1 MVYILRALMNYF
13 YKMVIDND
21 MYLNVVDEIFVYN
34 L

>member
-1 MVYILRALMNYF
+1 MIYILRALMNYF
-13 YKMVIDND
+13 YIMVIDND